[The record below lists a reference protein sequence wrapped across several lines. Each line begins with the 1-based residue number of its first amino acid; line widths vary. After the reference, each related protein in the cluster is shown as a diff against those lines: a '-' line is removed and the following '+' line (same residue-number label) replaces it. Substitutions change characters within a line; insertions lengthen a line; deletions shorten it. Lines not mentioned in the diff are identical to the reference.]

1 MKTLHL
7 LPMAALALALASC
20 GQLMTGN
27 QEEANKKIVVDF
39 YDKAINQKDFAAA
52 SVHLGGKYIQHN
64 PLAADGPEGLKNFLE
79 FAKQNLSTYK
89 TEFKRVFADGDYV
102 IVHAHARANPADPA
116 DRGTA
121 VMDIFRLE
129 NGKVVEH
136 WDVAQPVPEQ
146 SNNSNTMF

>member
-1 MKTLHL
+1 
-7 LPMAALALALASC
+7 
-20 GQLMTGN
+20 
-27 QEEANKKIVVDF
+27 
-39 YDKAINQKDFAAA
+39 
-52 SVHLGGKYIQHN
+52 VHLGDKYIQHN
-64 PLAADGPEGLKNFLE
+64 PLAADGPEGLKAFLE
-79 FAKQNLSTYK
+79 FAKTNLVTYK

-146 SNNSNTMF
+146 AANTNTMF